1 MVSLH
6 SVPHARAP
14 VLFPHG
20 HGPPGTPAP
29 AACADDAGWLVGS
42 TTDEIQFNV
51 ITSEG
56 DEEGPG
62 TRWTVPHLAGSG
74 LGSCAGIT
82 SLRLGTS
89 SSFLSAG

>member
-6 SVPHARAP
+6 SVPHAQVP

-29 AACADDAGWLVGS
+29 AACADNAGWLVGS

-51 ITSEG
+51 I
-56 DEEGPG
+56 
-62 TRWTVPHLAGSG
+62 R
-74 LGSCAGIT
+74 
-82 SLRLGTS
+82 
-89 SSFLSAG
+89 